1 MESVSILTLDFL
13 LSLYMLLPSIE
24 GRSYVIFSSI
34 SYLPCNQKCGFWD
47 WQWLL
52 LLSAVVLLLCI
63 RPAVGKFSIGTA
75 QTLAPPFSTCHC
87 LLHFGEADE
96 SHSCLSSIRFQL
108 YTVPGSDSVFP
119 SPQLEGFCRLPLR
132 LQSLNTCTGFSVQV
146 IPCREGF
153 APGPTQLLPQQKCYF
168 KHFLPLIQSIS
179 EKRGFFS
186 TNVVC

>member
-108 YTVPGSDSVFP
+108 YTVPGSDSSFSFP
-119 SPQLEGFCRLPLR
+119 LARGI
-132 LQSLNTCTGFSVQV
+132 LQATSQTTVSEHLHRVFSVGYTMQGGICPWSHLAV
-146 IPCREGF
+146 ASVEMLF
-153 APGPTQLLPQQKCYF
+153 
-168 KHFLPLIQSIS
+168 
-179 EKRGFFS
+179 
-186 TNVVC
+186 